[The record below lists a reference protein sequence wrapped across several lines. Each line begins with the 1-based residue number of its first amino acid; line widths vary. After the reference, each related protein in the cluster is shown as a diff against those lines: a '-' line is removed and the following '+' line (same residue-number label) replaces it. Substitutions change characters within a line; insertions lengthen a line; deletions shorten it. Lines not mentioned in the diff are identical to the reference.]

1 MKRESDRKCVS
12 HARVHASVYSFDRC
26 EGQRSRF
33 LVLTKKSAA
42 SGTRMILSLPIQVD
56 TITGEKSLGCISMTS
71 MFPEKRFNITEKRFN
86 VMVKRK
92 NTRVEYKIGSQK
104 GLADTNKLNVVRVVQ
119 NGNKI
124 LDRR

>member
-1 MKRESDRKCVS
+1 
-12 HARVHASVYSFDRC
+12 
-26 EGQRSRF
+26 
-33 LVLTKKSAA
+33 
-42 SGTRMILSLPIQVD
+42 
-56 TITGEKSLGCISMTS
+56 
-71 MFPEKRFNITEKRFN
+71 
-86 VMVKRK
+86 MVKRK

>member
-1 MKRESDRKCVS
+1 
-12 HARVHASVYSFDRC
+12 
-26 EGQRSRF
+26 
-33 LVLTKKSAA
+33 
-42 SGTRMILSLPIQVD
+42 MILSLPIQVD
-56 TITGEKSLGCISMTS
+56 TITGEKSLGCISMPS
-71 MFPEKRFNITEKRFN
+71 MFPDKRFNITEKRFYI
-86 VMVKRK
+86 MVKRR